1 MKEKR
6 VGYITRLPSVYQCV
20 VFTEDGKKVAE
31 HIYPRSMKAELI
43 EGKRNYDERYDVT
56 WNLALRGETL

>member
-20 VFTEDGKKVAE
+20 IFTEDGKKVSE
-31 HIYPRSMKAELI
+31 HVYPLKAQLI
-43 EGKRNYDERYDVT
+43 KGKRRYDERYEVKC
-56 WNLALRGETL
+56 NLNLGGETL